1 MPQKKKMR
9 KKTTLRNLWDA
20 AKAALRENF
29 ILIQAYLKKQEK
41 YQISNL
47 TFHLKELEKWQQ
59 TNAKISRRKKI
70 RE

>member
-1 MPQKKKMR
+1 MKKSKRRPKNASKKKMR

-47 TFHLKELEKWQQ
+47 TFHLKELEK
-59 TNAKISRRKKI
+59 
-70 RE
+70 

>member
-1 MPQKKKMR
+1 MKKSKRRPKNASKQMR

-29 ILIQAYLKKQEK
+29 RPIQAYLKKQYK

-47 TFHLKELEKWQQ
+47 TFHLKELEK
-59 TNAKISRRKKI
+59 
-70 RE
+70 

>member
-1 MPQKKKMR
+1 MR

-29 ILIQAYLKKQEK
+29 IPIQAYLKKQDK

-47 TFHLKELEKWQQ
+47 TFHLKELEK
-59 TNAKISRRKKI
+59 
-70 RE
+70 